1 MERFGQNCFHTNPQ
15 TQKKGYS
22 YKGRKIGKSKKKQ
35 DVLDKEIHLE
45 YLKSLKYIQNQQ
57 EKKEKEEQNQ
67 QEKKEKEEQNQQ
79 EKKEKEE
86 QNRQER
92 QSAHTKWYLD
102 MERQGWT
109 PSVSPFVY

>member
-67 QEKKEKEEQNQQ
+67 QEKKEKEEQN
-79 EKKEKEE
+79 
-86 QNRQER
+86 RQER
-92 QSAHTKWYLD
+92 QRAHTKWYLD
-102 MERQGWT
+102 MEKQGWT